1 MLRPATILAVLL
13 TALTARAEPARIVTA
28 GAAVTEIVSGL
39 GLAPQIVAVDT
50 SSKDL
55 EETRDKPDVGY
66 VRMLGAEGILSQ
78 KPDLVLV
85 SGEAGPP
92 PVLEQ
97 IKAAGVDVVVIPN
110 GYSLDN
116 IDDKIR
122 AIAAAT
128 DRVEDGEKLI
138 TRVEADVQALSAA
151 TAANEGERP
160 GVVFLLAR
168 HGGNLMAA
176 GTETAAHAM
185 IEASG
190 GRNVGASFT
199 GYKPLSAEIFATAT
213 PDFVIVSESVGGDDT
228 ELLARVPGLGAT
240 PAGRQLR
247 VIRVDDAAF
256 LGFGPR
262 TPSAATEVALALRQP

>member
-1 MLRPATILAVLL
+1 
-13 TALTARAEPARIVTA
+13 
-28 GAAVTEIVSGL
+28 
-39 GLAPQIVAVDT
+39 
-50 SSKDL
+50 
-55 EETRDKPDVGY
+55 
-66 VRMLGAEGILSQ
+66 MLGAEGILSQ

-138 TRVEADVQALSAA
+138 TRVEADVQALRAA

-160 GVVFLLAR
+160 GVLFLLAR